1 MSSKRVMGF
10 KVFFVVL
17 FLTLMLVQYSQG
29 KKHHEKQQ
37 QQQQQQEE
45 EEEDQQQ
52 QQNQQQQDQQ
62 KQQDQQQEQ
71 QDQQQQQQDQ
81 QQQDQQQQQQ
91 NQQQQDQQQQQ
102 QNQQQQ
108 DQQQQ
113 QQNQQQQDQQQQ
125 QQNQQQQDQQQQQQR
140 GVTYDGRSLIING
153 KRELLFSGSIHY
165 PRSTPD
171 MWPDLIAKAKHGG
184 INLIQ
189 TYVFWNIHEPV
200 QGQFQFGGRYDVIKF
215 IKEIQRQGLYVTLR
229 IGPFVEAEWNYG
241 GFPYWLREVEGI
253 IFRSDNAPFKFHM
266 KKFSKM
272 IVKMMKKEN
281 LFASQGGPIVLAQI
295 ENEYDNVKLAYR
307 QSGIDYVQWAGKM
320 AVSLGTGVPWI
331 MCKEKDAPDPVINT
345 CNGRNCGDTFSG
357 PNTPNKPALWTENWT
372 AQYRVFGDPPS
383 QRSAEDLAFSVAR
396 FFSKNGT
403 HINYYMY
410 HGGTN
415 FGRTA
420 SSFVTTCYYDEAP
433 LDEYGLVKG
442 PKWGH
447 LRDLHSALRLC
458 RKALLWGSPSV
469 ISLGDELEARVYET
483 SGSKVCSAF
492 LINNHTREAA
502 TLSFRGRAYY
512 MPPHSISILP
522 DCNTVVF
529 NTAKVNAQHNS
540 RIYKVS
546 VKASKNKQWEMFQED
561 IPEIE
566 EVSITS
572 TTFLEHLNMTKDTT
586 DYMWHTTY
594 FDVGYNDLPTRSDI
608 RPVLQIAS
616 LGHALHAFINDRYI
630 GTGHGTNVD
639 KTFSFAKPAP
649 LQRGRNKISILGMTV
664 GLPDNGAYLEHRVAG
679 LNLVTIQGLNSGAQ
693 YLTQSRWGYQVGLNG
708 EKLKIYDPKKTD
720 SVHWSDAGNHIN
732 QPVTW
737 YKKYFDAPSGRDPV
751 ALNLTSMGK
760 GQAWINGENIGRYW
774 ASYLSPLGKP
784 TQSLYHIPRSFLK
797 PTGNLLVLFEET
809 GGDPYKITVETVARE
824 IICSFVSEG
833 HPPHVR
839 SWERKEAQIRA
850 IATEDL
856 KPMVNLKCDNHKIIQ
871 SIEFVSFGNPLG
883 ICGNFTLGDCD
894 APSARSVVEKACLGK
909 TACNIPTLMDTFGKD
924 PCPGNTKTLAI
935 QAKCGSRSFSA

>member
-1 MSSKRVMGF
+1 MGF
-10 KVFFVVL
+10 KLFFIVI
-17 FLTLMLVQYSQG
+17 FLTLLLVQHSQG
-29 KKHHEKQQ
+29 NNDNEQ
-37 QQQQQQEE
+37 
-45 EEEDQQQ
+45 
-52 QQNQQQQDQQ
+52 
-62 KQQDQQQEQ
+62 Q
-71 QDQQQQQQDQ
+71 QDQQQQQN
-81 QQQDQQQQQQ
+81 QQQQQQ

-102 QNQQQQ
+102 NQQQQQEQNQQNQQEQNQQQQQQEQNQQQQ

-113 QQNQQQQDQQQQ
+113 DQQQQ
-125 QQNQQQQDQQQQQQR
+125 QQ
-140 GVTYDGRSLIING
+140 GVVYDSRSLIING

-165 PRSTPD
+165 PRSLPNT
-171 MWPDLIAKAKHGG
+171 WPELISKAKHGG
-184 INLIQ
+184 LNVIQ

-200 QGQFQFGGRYDVIKF
+200 QGQFQFEGRYDLVKF
-215 IKEIQRQGLYVTLR
+215 IKEVQRQGLYLTLR

-253 IFRSDNAPFKFHM
+253 IFRSDNAPFKFYM
-266 KKFSKM
+266 KKFTKM
-272 IVKMMKKEN
+272 IVKMMKKEK
-281 LFASQGGPIVLAQI
+281 LFASQGGPIILTQI
-295 ENEYDNVKLAYR
+295 ENEYDSVKLAYR

-320 AVSLGTGVPWI
+320 AASLDTGVPWI
-331 MCKEKDAPDPVINT
+331 MCKEKDAPDRVINS
-345 CNGRNCGDTFSG
+345 CNGRNCGDTFPG
-357 PNTPNKPALWTENWT
+357 PNSPDKPALWTENWT

-403 HINYYMY
+403 HVNYYMY

-420 SSFVTTCYYDEAP
+420 SSFVTTCYYDEGP
-433 LDEYGLVKG
+433 LDEYGMIKG

-469 ISLGDELEARVYET
+469 QSLGNELEARVYE
-483 SGSKVCSAF
+483 SDGKVCTAF
-492 LINNHTREAA
+492 LINNRTREAA
-502 TLSFRGRAYY
+502 NLDFRGRSYFL
-512 MPPHSISILP
+512 PPHSISILP

-546 VKASKNKQWEMFQED
+546 VEANKNNKWEMSPED

-572 TTFLEHLNMTKDTT
+572 NTFLEHLNMTKDTT

-594 FDVGYNDLPTRSDI
+594 FDVGYNDLPTRGDI

-616 LGHALHAFINDRYI
+616 LGHALHAFINDQYI

-649 LQRGRNKISILGMTV
+649 LQHGKNKISILGMTV

-693 YLTQSRWGYQVGLNG
+693 YLSQNVWGYQVGLNG
-708 EKLKIYDPKKTD
+708 ESHKVYDPKKVD
-720 SVHWSDAGNHIN
+720 SFHWSDAENHIN
-732 QPVTW
+732 QPITW

-751 ALNLTSMGK
+751 ALNLSSMGK
-760 GQAWINGENIGRYW
+760 GQAWVNGESIGRYW

-784 TQSLYHIPRSFLK
+784 TQSYYHVPRSFLK
-797 PTGNLLVLFEET
+797 PTENLLVLFEET
-809 GGDPYKITVETVARE
+809 GGDPYKINVETAARD

-833 HPPHVR
+833 HPPHVK
-839 SWERKEAQIRA
+839 SWERKESQIRA

-856 KPMVNLKCDNHKIIQ
+856 KPMINLKCDNHKIIQ
-871 SIEFVSFGNPLG
+871 SIDFVSFGNPLG

-894 APSARSVVEKACLGK
+894 APSSRSVVEKACLGK
-909 TACNIPTLMDTFGKD
+909 IKCTIPTLMEKFGED
-924 PCPGNTKTLAI
+924 PCPGTTKTLAI
-935 QAKCGSRSFSA
+935 QARCGARSFSA

>member
-1 MSSKRVMGF
+1 MSLSGLDHSLRLNGITGN
-10 KVFFVVL
+10 VL
-17 FLTLMLVQYSQG
+17 NFNFLCRFNAIV
-29 KKHHEKQQ
+29 
-37 QQQQQQEE
+37 
-45 EEEDQQQ
+45 
-52 QQNQQQQDQQ
+52 
-62 KQQDQQQEQ
+62 
-71 QDQQQQQQDQ
+71 
-81 QQQDQQQQQQ
+81 
-91 NQQQQDQQQQQ
+91 
-102 QNQQQQ
+102 
-108 DQQQQ
+108 
-113 QQNQQQQDQQQQ
+113 
-125 QQNQQQQDQQQQQQR
+125 
-140 GVTYDGRSLIING
+140 
-153 KRELLFSGSIHY
+153 SICIET
-165 PRSTPD
+165 RA
-171 MWPDLIAKAKHGG
+171 L
-184 INLIQ
+184 
-189 TYVFWNIHEPV
+189 
-200 QGQFQFGGRYDVIKF
+200 
-215 IKEIQRQGLYVTLR
+215 
-229 IGPFVEAEWNYG
+229 

-253 IFRSDNAPFKFHM
+253 IFRSDNAPFKMHVVAV
-266 KKFSKM
+266 SH
-272 IVKMMKKEN
+272 EN
-281 LFASQGGPIVLAQI
+281 IFEDDSEDDEEGESICVSRRTHSSSAGFYLI

-469 ISLGDELEARVYET
+469 ISLGDELETNLQRWMQDY
-483 SGSKVCSAF
+483 S
-492 LINNHTREAA
+492 
-502 TLSFRGRAYY
+502 
-512 MPPHSISILP
+512 
-522 DCNTVVF
+522 
-529 NTAKVNAQHNS
+529 
-540 RIYKVS
+540 
-546 VKASKNKQWEMFQED
+546 
-561 IPEIE
+561 
-566 EVSITS
+566 
-572 TTFLEHLNMTKDTT
+572 LNYDS
-586 DYMWHTTY
+586 

-608 RPVLQIAS
+608 RPVLQVAS

-751 ALNLTSMGK
+751 ALNLTCMGK

-797 PTGNLLVLFEET
+797 PTGNLLVIFEET

-871 SIEFVSFGNPLG
+871 SIDFVSFGNPLG

-894 APSARSVVEKACLGK
+894 APSARSVVEKVK
-909 TACNIPTLMDTFGKD
+909 H
-924 PCPGNTKTLAI
+924 
-935 QAKCGSRSFSA
+935 